1 MAKPEMNGTQRA
13 EASPRAGSH
22 LLRAVV
28 CASALTL
35 LSASALAAI
44 SKDQAKRIYDRI
56 AGVPATDAQLTTMAA
71 GSASAAAILATHDPA
86 FYNNTIRNLATP
98 WTNRTQTVFAPLN
111 DYTAT
116 VIGMVRDDVPVQH
129 PAERGHSLYS
139 GRALPTSRPTRPRT
153 TICIEALDTD
163 GADLSVHLV
172 KTTQSALTGLP
183 AAATAGVMTTRAAA
197 NAFFMDGTNRRMY
210 RFTMMNHLCA
220 DLQTIPDTTRP
231 PDRIR
236 QDVTR
241 SPGGDSSLFLN
252 NCIECH
258 SGMDPMAQAFAYY
271 NYSYDVTTDPNGDAG
286 KIVYTAGQVQPKYF
300 INNNNFPQG
309 FVTPDDSWANRMR
322 GGVNSL
328 LGWDPKQSGSG
339 NGAKSLGMEL
349 EGSDAFANCQVVAGV
364 QVCVL
369 PRAEQCGR
377 PQPGRHDDQ
386 HRSSPATRCGK
397 SSLMQPS
404 TAWGIDHE
412 LHTHDHLAH
421 RQPCSFVA
429 ASAALTACSGGAPT
443 TATAATAPTS
453 SANAYTGP
461 APATADVQAFA
472 VNFWAN
478 VRVQNRCG
486 QCHNATSPAQMP
498 NFARS
503 DDVNLAYAQAN
514 TVVNLQQPST
524 SRIVTKVSGGHNC
537 WLADP
542 NACGEILT
550 TWISNWAG
558 ASGGG
563 TGTQV
568 QLVAPPPQNV
578 GSSKNFPG
586 SPDGF
591 PNDGVPA
598 AHAVLLQVP
607 RAGRGHPAIAV
618 LRVLGHQSGL
628 SVRHSEDEFEHAE
641 QFALRQPAGGRHAQ
655 LLGGVRYGQR

>member
-1 MAKPEMNGTQRA
+1 MAKPEMNGTQPA
-13 EASPRAGSH
+13 PRAKSH
-22 LLRAVV
+22 LLRAIV

-35 LSASALAAI
+35 LSASAVGQI
-44 SKDQAKRIYDRI
+44 SKDRAKRIYDRI
-56 AGVPATDAQLTTMAA
+56 AGVPATDAQLTSMAT

-116 VIGMVRDDVPVQH
+116 VIGMVRDDVPFNTLLSADILYIADGAANV
-129 PAERGHSLYS
+129 PAYSTSNNDLY
-139 GRALPTSRPTRPRT
+139 
-153 TICIEALDTD
+153 EALDSD

-172 KTTQSALTGLP
+172 KTTQSAVTGLP

-328 LGWDPKQSGSG
+328 LGWDSKQSGSG

-349 EGSDAFANCQVVAGV
+349 EGSDAYANCQVARVFKY
-364 QVCVL
+364 VCF
-369 PRAEQCGR
+369 R
-377 PQPGRHDDQ
+377 
-386 HRSSPATRCGK
+386 
-397 SSLMQPS
+397 
-404 TAWGIDHE
+404 
-412 LHTHDHLAH
+412 
-421 RQPCSFVA
+421 
-429 ASAALTACSGGAPT
+429 APT
-443 TATAATAPTS
+443 NAGDRSQVAT
-453 SANAYTGP
+453 
-461 APATADVQAFA
+461 
-472 VNFWAN
+472 
-478 VRVQNRCG
+478 
-486 QCHNATSPAQMP
+486 MI
-498 NFARS
+498 
-503 DDVNLAYAQAN
+503 
-514 TVVNLQQPST
+514 ST
-524 SRIVTKVSGGHNC
+524 FKSGY
-537 WLADP
+537 
-542 NACGEILT
+542 
-550 TWISNWAG
+550 S
-558 ASGGG
+558 
-563 TGTQV
+563 
-568 QLVAPPPQNV
+568 
-578 GSSKNFPG
+578 
-586 SPDGF
+586 
-591 PNDGVPA
+591 
-598 AHAVLLQVP
+598 
-607 RAGRGHPAIAV
+607 
-618 LRVLGHQSGL
+618 
-628 SVRHSEDEFEHAE
+628 
-641 QFALRQPAGGRHAQ
+641 LRQVFADAAVYCTNGM
-655 LLGGVRYGQR
+655 